1 MSDEEKRQ
9 NSATRRRALVNY
21 LFVLFCAAFLLVMLS
36 FVRQVRQSSATIS
49 ELSQT
54 SSSALAN
61 AQRLQEE
68 NEELRQKV
76 SELQEK
82 ADSLQSTLDMTATD
96 ANAYKNRV
104 TELQTQVSELK
115 GEIEKTKDS
124 DQGVLSELEL
134 KLDAYRLLAKL
145 LTQTGESGA
154 AEVRRQLEPLKE
166 YLDPDAKAA
175 YENFRLPEIPDG
187 Q

>member
-104 TELQTQVSELK
+104 TELQTQV
-115 GEIEKTKDS
+115 
-124 DQGVLSELEL
+124 LEL

>member
-21 LFVLFCAAFLLVMLS
+21 LFILFCAAFLLVMLS

-54 SSSALAN
+54 STSALAN
-61 AQRLQEE
+61 AQRLQQE
-68 NEELRQKV
+68 NEELRQTV
-76 SELQEK
+76 SEVQEK
-82 ADSLQSTLDMTATD
+82 ADSLQSSLDMSATE

-104 TELQTQVSELK
+104 MDLQAQVSALK
-115 GEIEKTKDS
+115 N
-124 DQGVLSELEL
+124 ELEETKNSDEGTL
-134 KLDAYRLLAKL
+134 AELEKECNAYRLLVTL
-145 LTQTGESGA
+145 LSQTDTAGA
-154 AEVRRQLEPLKE
+154 EEVRRQLEPLKE
-166 YLDPDAKAA
+166 YLDPDSRAV
-175 YENFRLPEIPDG
+175 YENFRIPEAADG